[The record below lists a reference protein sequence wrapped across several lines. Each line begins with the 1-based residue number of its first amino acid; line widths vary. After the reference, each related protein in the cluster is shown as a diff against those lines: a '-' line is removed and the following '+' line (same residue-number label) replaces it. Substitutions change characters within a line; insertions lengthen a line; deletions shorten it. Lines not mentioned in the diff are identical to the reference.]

1 MKQILIASTSTVHG
15 SGFLDYLL
23 DALKTQFN
31 NVETILFIPY
41 ARPGGMSH
49 DAYTNLVQLAFSK
62 IGKTVKGLH
71 EYENPKEAI
80 KNAKGIFTGG
90 GNTFV
95 LVDQLYKTN
104 VLDILKSVIESGTPY
119 VGTSAGSN
127 ICGLTIGSSNDMPI
141 AYPESFQTL
150 GVVPFNINPHYL
162 DPDPNSTHMGETRET
177 RIKEFH
183 HFNSQ
188 PVIGLREGSYLE
200 VMGSKI
206 TLKGSLN
213 ARVFEKNKTPYE
225 IQTES
230 DVSHLN

>member
-225 IQTES
+225 INTES